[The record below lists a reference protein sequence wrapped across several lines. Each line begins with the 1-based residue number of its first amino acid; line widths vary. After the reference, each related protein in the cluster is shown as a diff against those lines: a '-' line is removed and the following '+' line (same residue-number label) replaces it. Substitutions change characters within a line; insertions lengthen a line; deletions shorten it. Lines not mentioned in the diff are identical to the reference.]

1 MSDANKD
8 TPTAVGKVPCD
19 VYSRIV
25 GYMTPTNRWNDR
37 KRQEFADRVTFDRA
51 VREVVK
57 RESRG

>member
-1 MSDANKD
+1 MADLNKD
-8 TPTAVGKVPCD
+8 TETVLKVPCD

-25 GYMTPTNRWNDR
+25 GYMTPTNRWNDG
-37 KRQEFADRVTFDRA
+37 KRQEFTDRVTFDRA